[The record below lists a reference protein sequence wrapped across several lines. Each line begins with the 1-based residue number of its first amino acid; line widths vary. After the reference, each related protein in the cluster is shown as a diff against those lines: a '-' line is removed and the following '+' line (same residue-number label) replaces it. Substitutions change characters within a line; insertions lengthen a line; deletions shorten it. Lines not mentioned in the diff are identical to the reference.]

1 MPDSSVPP
9 SPAQAR
15 WDWPLI
21 TVAFLLLFVGSGVR
35 TSIGLLIVPLIQ
47 EFAWSRGA
55 LSAAISL
62 QLLLYSVGHPLAGM
76 TYDRYPLKPLV
87 LVGLGLCAL
96 AFFLAAG
103 MQSLWQAYLLLG
115 VMLGIGLVGPSP
127 LTSSTL
133 VLRGLPARRDLAL
146 SLSGTGVNS
155 GQLVLGPLSTSLI
168 LSVGWRSTYLFLG
181 GLFVGMA
188 ALVVAVL
195 RGARSAR
202 VAAVG
207 PAGGPEPHAA
217 PGEGGADVGMSQAVR
232 HLPFWLMAVPYFFC
246 GFADNV
252 ILVHLPLLAR
262 DQGLPPMVA
271 GAAVGLLGGA
281 SILGT
286 LAMGPLAYVASKKDL
301 LAGTYLLRV
310 VAFFLLP
317 FMAGATGVYLFA
329 GLFGVTYFITS
340 PLVASLTVDLYGSG
354 SLGSMFGW
362 LNLAHFLGGALGP
375 AAGALLYQ
383 LQGSYVGTLLLC
395 AALSFVAAT
404 VSALIRRPPPSISSA
419 PS

>member
-155 GQLVLGPLSTSLI
+155 
-168 LSVGWRSTYLFLG
+168 
-181 GLFVGMA
+181 VGMA